1 MINGNTCIVNI
12 TRKYRLNLQKCN
24 YIVLGLGYT
33 LKQIIENTIEMIYV
47 IDKDE
52 TFYEIMKELNL
63 LGGIISN
70 NRVKFFFGDEYKK
83 VNLDNY
89 IIYNNENATQIHTDF
104 YYKVIKYFTS
114 QSQCN
119 VKKKIAF
126 YEHVTIADDCIDDFK
141 NL

>member
-1 MINGNTCIVNI
+1 
-12 TRKYRLNLQKCN
+12 
-24 YIVLGLGYT
+24 
-33 LKQIIENTIEMIYV
+33 MIYV

-52 TFYEIMKELNL
+52 IFYEIMKELNL

-89 IIYNNENATQIHTDF
+89 IIYNNENTTQIHTDF

-141 NL
+141 NLGFDVMKLNFSTKDKIIQDLINVNSDYIFQSI